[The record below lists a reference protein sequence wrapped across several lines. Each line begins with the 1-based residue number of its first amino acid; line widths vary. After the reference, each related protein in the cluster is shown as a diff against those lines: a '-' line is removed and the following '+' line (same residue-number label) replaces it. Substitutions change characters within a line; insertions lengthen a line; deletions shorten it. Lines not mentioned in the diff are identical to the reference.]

1 MPIPA
6 APLPPSPP
14 GRPKDMEKR
23 AAILEAAMGLFPAR
37 GYDGASM
44 EAIAQAAGVSKLTVY
59 SHFADKEALFGAA
72 VTECCAQMLPHR
84 LFAPEPKLP
93 VKAALTSIGRAF
105 VDLMMDERAIALHR
119 VMVSQAGHNRRLAE
133 IFFGHGASNR
143 RRAPPSI
150 SSACSRACATCAC
163 WSACARRRAR
173 PNAMRTSRRSWRCSC
188 ARSRRRRARRMTYDP
203 VTSGTT
209 ARPAPLAILNLPVF
223 AGGARRA
230 YNCRPCASHRNP
242 TTCP

>member
-1 MPIPA
+1 
-6 APLPPSPP
+6 
-14 GRPKDMEKR
+14 MEKR

-133 IFFGHGASNR
+133 IFFGHGPRAALQEMEAFLRGAEADGSLR
-143 RRAPPSI
+143 IESPARAAEHFFCLLKGVRHMRVLVGLCAPPS
-150 SSACSRACATCAC
+150 AAERDAHVAEVVAVFLRAFAAK
-163 WSACARRRAR
+163 AR
-173 PNAMRTSRRSWRCSC
+173 
-188 ARSRRRRARRMTYDP
+188 
-203 VTSGTT
+203 
-209 ARPAPLAILNLPVF
+209 
-223 AGGARRA
+223 
-230 YNCRPCASHRNP
+230 
-242 TTCP
+242 